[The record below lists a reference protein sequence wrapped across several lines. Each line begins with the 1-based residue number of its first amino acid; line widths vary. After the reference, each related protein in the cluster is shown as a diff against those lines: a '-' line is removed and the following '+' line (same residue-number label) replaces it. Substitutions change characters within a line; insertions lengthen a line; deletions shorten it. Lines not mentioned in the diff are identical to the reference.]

1 MALCSRAGADASVA
15 GYVRAMATFC
25 ERFVVPPGEKLNL
38 RAIDPRATPGFD
50 GDKDDGKART
60 AKLNAR
66 LEELQEALYAENRH
80 RLLVVLQAMD
90 AGGKDGT
97 IRTVFDGVNPQGVRV
112 TSFKQPT
119 PAELAHDF
127 LWRVHPHAPA
137 CGQIAIWNRSHYED
151 VLVAR
156 VHDLVPERTWRARY
170 EHIAAFERLLVGE
183 GTTIRKF
190 FLHISKDEQR
200 QRLQERIDDP
210 KKRWKWSSRD
220 LDERARW
227 DDYQAAYEDALG
239 ATSTAKAPWYV
250 VPADRN
256 WFRDLVVSEILVEAL
271 EALQIRRP
279 EGEPGIE
286 GLQVR

>member
-1 MALCSRAGADASVA
+1 MGSFSQRFFVA
-15 GYVRAMATFC
+15 
-25 ERFVVPPGEKLNL
+25 PGRKLDL
-38 RAIDPRATPGFD
+38 GEHDPRATPGFA
-50 GDKDDGKART
+50 GDKEAGRARVLE
-60 AKLNAR
+60 LNAR
-66 LEELQEALYAENRH
+66 LEELQEMLYAQGTQ

-97 IRTVFDGVNPQGVRV
+97 IRSVFDGVNPQGVKV
-112 TSFKQPT
+112 TCFKQPT
-119 PAELAHDF
+119 PIEQAHDF

-137 CGQIAIWNRSHYED
+137 CGEIAIWNRSHYED

-156 VHDLVPERTWRARY
+156 VHDLCNERCWRARFD
-170 EHIAAFERLLVGE
+170 HIRNFEQMLVDE

-190 FLHISKDEQR
+190 YLHISKDEQR

-227 DDYQAAYEDALG
+227 ADYATAYEDALA
-239 ATSTAKAPWYV
+239 ATSTAAAPWFV

-256 WFRDLVVSEILVEAL
+256 WFRDLVVAEILVETLAAL
-271 EALQIRRP
+271 DLRLPA
-279 EGEPGIE
+279 GDPGIE
-286 GLQVR
+286 GLRVT

>member
-1 MALCSRAGADASVA
+1 
-15 GYVRAMATFC
+15 
-25 ERFVVPPGEKLNL
+25 
-38 RAIDPRATPGFD
+38 
-50 GDKDDGKART
+50 
-60 AKLNAR
+60 
-66 LEELQEALYAENRH
+66 
-80 RLLVVLQAMD
+80 VLQALD

-97 IRTVFDGVNPQGVRV
+97 IRSVFNGVSPQGVKV
-112 TSFKQPT
+112 ACFKQPT
-119 PAELAHDF
+119 PIELAHDF

-137 CGQIAIWNRSHYED
+137 CGEVAIWNRSHYED

-156 VHDLVPERTWRARY
+156 VHDLCKETTWRRRY
-170 EHIAAFERLLVGE
+170 EHIAAFERMLVDE

-227 DDYQAAYEDALG
+227 DDYQRAYEDALV
-239 ATSTAKAPWYV
+239 ATSTAEAPWYV

-256 WFRDLVVSEILVEAL
+256 WYRDLAVSEVIVDTLATMDL
-271 EALQIRRP
+271 RLP
-279 EGEPGIE
+279 DGEPGIE
-286 GLQVR
+286 GLQVT